1 MSANFPHPVYAW
13 NLFNEIKF
21 RLQGDMLKPG
31 DVRSRPTLFIN
42 IKDNAPILSFWLNNG
57 GEAKVQNV
65 VFEKIE
71 DYAMLME
78 LIIDTANNPAND
90 KNTMEFFSYTFFNG
104 SRSET
109 PQKTVAITVGRNSEG
124 VIYMSVHFKK
134 EQPVSINFL
143 PSISLDGTAFIRL
156 LGGNGEP
163 VSSSVLS
170 SLKARA
176 WAIAFRDMVLGS
188 VIKNAAEPIK
198 KEAKPNGIVGGG
210 YKPQSFDND
219 VSF

>member
-31 DVRSRPTLFIN
+31 DVRSRPTLFVN
-42 IKDNAPILSFWLNNG
+42 IKDNVPMLSFWLNNG
-57 GEAKVQNV
+57 GETKVQNV
-65 VFEKIE
+65 AFEKIE
-71 DYAMLME
+71 DYVMLME
-78 LIIDTANNPAND
+78 MIIGAANNPAND
-90 KNTMEFFSYTFFNG
+90 KTTMEVFAFTFFNG
-104 SRSET
+104 TRSET

-124 VIYMSVHFKK
+124 VVYMSAHFKK
-134 EQPVSINFL
+134 EQPVSINFM
-143 PSISLDGTAFIRL
+143 PTSSVDGTPFIRL

-176 WAIAFRDMVLGS
+176 WAIAFRDMVLSS
-188 VIKNAAEPIK
+188 VIKNAAEPVK
-198 KEAKPNGIVGGG
+198 KEPKQGGNGGG
-210 YKPQSFDND
+210 YKSPSFDND